1 VVGEAAP
8 SAAAV
13 NTDRAR
19 SAIEVVT
26 RLIAAIGD
34 DRREAVLALVDPN
47 VVWRPVSRP
56 GQSVYHGHAGMLRF
70 MSDLRTAYG
79 RFRIEVEYIMATSA
93 TEVVSRARPIRETP
107 SGDQPGQPIVSVY
120 TIREGRVICLES
132 ELAEPQ

>member
-8 SAAAV
+8 SGAAV
-13 NTDRAR
+13 NTDRER

-26 RLIAAIGD
+26 QLIVAVGD
-34 DRREAVLALVDPN
+34 GRREAVLALVDPN

-70 MSDLRTAYG
+70 MSDLHTAYG

-93 TEVVSRARPIRETP
+93 TEVVSRARPVRETP
-107 SGDQPGQPIVSVY
+107 SGDQPGQSILSVY
-120 TIREGRVICLES
+120 TIRDGRVICLES
-132 ELAEPQ
+132 ESTDPR